1 MKKKLLD
8 TLLDVFKGSII
19 LEWAIFAPVIYIVYN
34 QIKDKF
40 VLDYILCT
48 LYTLIIYFFIFLVL
62 NLVDKQTNN
71 DKNEK
76 TIIRVL
82 TNTFLNKEMTYHML
96 CVVCALT
103 FSSFKKNFLISIP
116 VFIIFMVMAYMVVFV
131 LSYVEVISKNI
142 RGKIK
147 NRNK

>member
-8 TLLDVFKGSII
+8 TLLDIFKGSII
-19 LEWAIFAPVIYIVYN
+19 LEWAIFSPVIYLVYN

-48 LYTLIIYFFIFLVL
+48 LYTLIIYFLIFLVL

-71 DKNEK
+71 DKNKK

-82 TNTFLNKEMTYHML
+82 TDTFLNKEMTYHML

-103 FSSFKKNFLISIP
+103 FSSFKKNVLISIP

-147 NRNK
+147 NRN

>member
-8 TLLDVFKGSII
+8 TLLDIFKGSII
-19 LEWAIFAPVIYIVYN
+19 LEWAIFSPVIYLVYN

-48 LYTLIIYFFIFLVL
+48 LYTLIIYFLIFLVL

-82 TNTFLNKEMTYHML
+82 TDTFLNKEMTYHML

-103 FSSFKKNFLISIP
+103 FSSFKKNVLISIP

-147 NRNK
+147 NRN

>member
-8 TLLDVFKGSII
+8 TLLDIFKGSII
-19 LEWAIFAPVIYIVYN
+19 LEWAIFSPGIYLVYN

-48 LYTLIIYFFIFLVL
+48 LYTLIIYFLIFLVL

-82 TNTFLNKEMTYHML
+82 TDTFLNKEMTYHML

-103 FSSFKKNFLISIP
+103 FSSFKKNVLISIP

-147 NRNK
+147 NRN

>member
-8 TLLDVFKGSII
+8 TLLDIFKGSII
-19 LEWAIFAPVIYIVYN
+19 LEWAIFSPVIYLVYN

-48 LYTLIIYFFIFLVL
+48 LYTLIIYFLIFLVL

-82 TNTFLNKEMTYHML
+82 TDTFLNKEMTYHML

-103 FSSFKKNFLISIP
+103 FSSFKKNVLISIP